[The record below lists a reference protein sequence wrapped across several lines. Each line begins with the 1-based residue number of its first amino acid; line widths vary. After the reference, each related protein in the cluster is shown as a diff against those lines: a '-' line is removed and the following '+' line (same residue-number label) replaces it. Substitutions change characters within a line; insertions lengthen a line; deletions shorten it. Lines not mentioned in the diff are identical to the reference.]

1 MFPVSSR
8 FPHLWSTGVI
18 YSSPGG
24 LVKQSLLYVSSGFR
38 YAWPTFEERRRS
50 MEVST
55 PKEFLDKVLPESF
68 DPEKAADLSAV
79 VQFKISGEN
88 GGEWVLTIK
97 DQKLEVTDG
106 TVDSPNMTLIMKD
119 KDYVNLVNGKL
130 SGQKAFMTGKL
141 KFKGDMNL
149 GMKLQALGLI

>member
-1 MFPVSSR
+1 
-8 FPHLWSTGVI
+8 
-18 YSSPGG
+18 
-24 LVKQSLLYVSSGFR
+24 
-38 YAWPTFEERRRS
+38 

-68 DPEKAADLSAV
+68 DPDKAAGLAAV

-106 TVDSPNMTLIMKD
+106 TVDNPNMTLIMKD

-141 KFKGDMNL
+141 TFKGDMNL

>member
-1 MFPVSSR
+1 
-8 FPHLWSTGVI
+8 
-18 YSSPGG
+18 
-24 LVKQSLLYVSSGFR
+24 
-38 YAWPTFEERRRS
+38 

-55 PKEFLDKVLPESF
+55 PKEFLDKVLPEKF

-79 VQFKISGEN
+79 VQFKISGDN

-97 DQKLEVTDG
+97 DQKLEITDG
-106 TVDSPNMTLIMKD
+106 TVDGPNMTLIMKD
-119 KDYVNLVNGKL
+119 KDYVDLVNGKL

-149 GMKLQALGLI
+149 GMKLQELGLI